1 MHRYVCERFILVEC
15 INFIIEKHQMKNS
28 MNNVPTFGNKTKAN
42 AIIKLQ
48 PITSNA
54 HHSVGRY
61 WKCLCHDR
69 KSSLD
74 CVHFYGHSG
83 GRGDMSTV
91 HGQRKITWALW
102 SFLFIWFCCFGF
114 LLLLLLYLIWCAGL
128 KTLFFFKTDSS
139 FGTANVIDF
148 IVAIIHQVS
157 MYLYSYKNAN
167 MYSCL
172 IWIRLLFV
180 RGLAIVVS
188 SCKLR

>member
-1 MHRYVCERFILVEC
+1 
-15 INFIIEKHQMKNS
+15 MKNS
-28 MNNVPTFGNKTKAN
+28 MNNVPTFGNKTKP
-42 AIIKLQ
+42 KPTQL
-48 PITSNA
+48 
-54 HHSVGRY
+54 
-61 WKCLCHDR
+61 
-69 KSSLD
+69 SSLSQSHRTLIIQWED
-74 CVHFYGHSG
+74 IENAFVTIENRLSIVFIF
-83 GRGDMSTV
+83 MV
-91 HGQRKITWALW
+91 IVAAEVTWAQSMDRGKLLGHFDLFF
-102 SFLFIWFCCFGF
+102 SFDLVASGF

-128 KTLFFFKTDSS
+128 KTLFFFKTNSS

>member
-1 MHRYVCERFILVEC
+1 MDR
-15 INFIIEKHQMKNS
+15 
-28 MNNVPTFGNKTKAN
+28 G
-42 AIIKLQ
+42 KLL
-48 PITSNA
+48 
-54 HHSVGRY
+54 G
-61 WKCLCHDR
+61 
-69 KSSLD
+69 
-74 CVHFYGHSG
+74 HFDLFFSFDFVASG
-83 GRGDMSTV
+83 FM
-91 HGQRKITWALW
+91 
-102 SFLFIWFCCFGF
+102 
-114 LLLLLLYLIWCAGL
+114 LLLLLYLIWCAGL